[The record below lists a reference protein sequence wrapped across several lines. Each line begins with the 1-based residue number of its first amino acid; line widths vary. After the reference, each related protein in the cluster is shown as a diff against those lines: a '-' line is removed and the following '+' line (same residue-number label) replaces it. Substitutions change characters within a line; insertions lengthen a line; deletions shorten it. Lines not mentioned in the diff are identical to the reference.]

1 MTVMLRCNKTLA
13 KCASCIYI
21 ALQQAF
27 KQEANMAS
35 KGRKPGTTVKAAA
48 ATPKPAAKPSIKA
61 PAKAAI
67 VAKPVTKPP
76 VVAAAK
82 AAVAAPAKPAPV
94 AIKPVETKP
103 VAAAVETAPIA
114 PVAPKIELPT
124 PVPVTPEPVIEMAA
138 EPAGSPE
145 PVVPELSIPEP
156 VLIAET
162 PTPVAPATVATVQK
176 EVTIMEANLKNA
188 AEKAQTYFAEANERA
203 KAAVEKGTKL
213 FEEANE
219 FSKGNVEAIVES
231 GKIAAKGLETLG
243 QDAADYSRKQFEGA
257 TAALKSLSAVKS
269 PTDFFKLHSDYVRS
283 AFDSIVA
290 QTSKNTEA
298 MLKLAGEVAQPISN
312 RVAVAVEKVK
322 IAA

>member
-1 MTVMLRCNKTLA
+1 
-13 KCASCIYI
+13 
-21 ALQQAF
+21 
-27 KQEANMAS
+27 MAI
-35 KGRKPGTTVKAAA
+35 KGRKPSTTAKAAA
-48 ATPKPAAKPSIKA
+48 SPRPAAKPSVKT
-61 PAKAAI
+61 PARAAAA
-67 VAKPVTKPP
+67 AKPVTKPP
-76 VVAAAK
+76 VTAAAAK

-94 AIKPVETKP
+94 AIKPVE
-103 VAAAVETAPIA
+103 IA
-114 PVAPKIELPT
+114 PVAPKIELPA
-124 PVPVTPEPVIEMAA
+124 PAPVTPEPVIEMAT

-145 PVVPELSIPEP
+145 PVVPELLIPEP
-156 VLIAET
+156 VLTVET
-162 PTPVAPATVATVQK
+162 SPPVAPATVATIQK

-188 AEKAQTYFAEANERA
+188 AEKAQTLFAEANERA

-219 FSKGNVEAIVES
+219 FSKGNIEAIVES
-231 GKIAAKGLETLG
+231 GKIAAKGIETLG

-283 AFDSIVA
+283 AFDSVVA

-312 RVAVAVEKVK
+312 RVAVAVEKAK

>member
-1 MTVMLRCNKTLA
+1 
-13 KCASCIYI
+13 
-21 ALQQAF
+21 
-27 KQEANMAS
+27 MAS
-35 KGRKPGTTVKAAA
+35 KGRKPGTTAKVAA
-48 ATPKPAAKPSIKA
+48 ATPKPAAKAPVKS
-61 PAKAAI
+61 PAKAAT

-76 VVAAAK
+76 VVAAAPK

-94 AIKPVETKP
+94 AVKPVETKP
-103 VAAAVETAPIA
+103 VEAVVEAAPIA
-114 PVAPKIELPT
+114 PVVPKIELPA
-124 PVPVTPEPVIEMAA
+124 PAPVTPEPVIEMAA

-145 PVVPELSIPEP
+145 LVVPEPVIPEP
-156 VLIAET
+156 VLIVET
-162 PTPVAPATVATVQK
+162 PTPVAAATVATVQK

-188 AEKAQTYFAEANERA
+188 AEKAQTLFAEANERA

-257 TAALKSLSAVKS
+257 TAALKSLSSVKS

>member
-1 MTVMLRCNKTLA
+1 
-13 KCASCIYI
+13 
-21 ALQQAF
+21 
-27 KQEANMAS
+27 MAI
-35 KGRKPGTTVKAAA
+35 KGRKPSTTAKAAA
-48 ATPKPAAKPSIKA
+48 SPKPAAKPSVKT
-61 PAKAAI
+61 PAKAAAA
-67 VAKPVTKPP
+67 AKPVTKPP
-76 VVAAAK
+76 VAAAAAK
-82 AAVAAPAKPAPV
+82 AAVAAPAKPVPE
-94 AIKPVETKP
+94 AIKPVE
-103 VAAAVETAPIA
+103 IA
-114 PVAPKIELPT
+114 PVAPKVELPV
-124 PVPVTPEPVIEMAA
+124 PAPVTPEPVIEMAA

-145 PVVPELSIPEP
+145 PVVPELLIPEP
-156 VLIAET
+156 VLIVET
-162 PTPVAPATVATVQK
+162 PPPVAAATVATIQK

-188 AEKAQTYFAEANERA
+188 AEKAQTLFAEANERA

-283 AFDSIVA
+283 AFDSVVA

>member
-1 MTVMLRCNKTLA
+1 
-13 KCASCIYI
+13 
-21 ALQQAF
+21 
-27 KQEANMAS
+27 MAS
-35 KGRKPGTTVKAAA
+35 KGRKPGTTAKAAA
-48 ATPKPAAKPSIKA
+48 AAPKPAAKAPVKA
-61 PAKAAI
+61 PARAAAA
-67 VAKPVTKPP
+67 AKPVTKPP
-76 VVAAAK
+76 VVTAAPK

-94 AIKPVETKP
+94 AIKPV
-103 VAAAVETAPIA
+103 AAAVETAPIV
-114 PVAPKIELPT
+114 PVAPKIELPA
-124 PVPVTPEPVIEMAA
+124 PAPVTPEPVIEMAA

-145 PVVPELSIPEP
+145 PVVPELFIPEP
-156 VLIAET
+156 VLAVET
-162 PTPVAPATVATVQK
+162 PPAVAPATVATIQK

-243 QDAADYSRKQFEGA
+243 QDAADYGRKQFEGA

-283 AFDSIVA
+283 AFDSVVA

>member
-1 MTVMLRCNKTLA
+1 
-13 KCASCIYI
+13 
-21 ALQQAF
+21 
-27 KQEANMAS
+27 MAS
-35 KGRKPGTTVKAAA
+35 KGRKPGTTAKAA
-48 ATPKPAAKPSIKA
+48 ATPKPAAKPPVKV
-61 PAKAAI
+61 PAKAVA

-76 VVAAAK
+76 VVAAAPK
-82 AAVAAPAKPAPV
+82 AAVAVPVKPAPV

-103 VAAAVETAPIA
+103 IEVKVETAPIA
-114 PVAPKIELPT
+114 PVAPKIELPA
-124 PVPVTPEPVIEMAA
+124 PAPVTPEPVIEMAA

-145 PVVPELSIPEP
+145 PVVPEPE
-156 VLIAET
+156 LIVEA
-162 PTPVAPATVATVQK
+162 PTPVAPTTVPTIQK

-188 AEKAQTYFAEANERA
+188 AEKAQTLFAEANERA

-243 QDAADYSRKQFEGA
+243 QDAADYGRKQFEGA

-283 AFDSIVA
+283 AFDSVVA

>member
-1 MTVMLRCNKTLA
+1 
-13 KCASCIYI
+13 
-21 ALQQAF
+21 
-27 KQEANMAS
+27 MAI
-35 KGRKPGTTVKAAA
+35 KGRKPGTTAKAA
-48 ATPKPAAKPSIKA
+48 ATPKPAATPPAKA
-61 PAKAAI
+61 PAKAVAA
-67 VAKPVTKPP
+67 AKPATKPP
-76 VVAAAK
+76 VAAAAPK
-82 AAVAAPAKPAPV
+82 AAVAAPVKPAPV
-94 AIKPVETKP
+94 AIEPVEIKPVEA
-103 VAAAVETAPIA
+103 VVETAPIA
-114 PVAPKIELPT
+114 PVAPKIELPAPA
-124 PVPVTPEPVIEMAA
+124 PVLPEPVIEMAA

-145 PVVPELSIPEP
+145 PAVPELAISEP
-156 VLIAET
+156 ALIVET
-162 PTPVAPATVATVQK
+162 LTPVAAAPVATIQK

-231 GKIAAKGLETLG
+231 GKIAAKGIETLG
-243 QDAADYSRKQFEGA
+243 QEAADYSRKQFEGA

-283 AFDSIVA
+283 SFDSIVA

-298 MLKLAGEVAQPISN
+298 LLKLAGEVAQPISN
-312 RVAVAVEKVK
+312 RVAVAVEKAK

>member
-1 MTVMLRCNKTLA
+1 
-13 KCASCIYI
+13 
-21 ALQQAF
+21 
-27 KQEANMAS
+27 MAS
-35 KGRKPGTTVKAAA
+35 KGRKPATTAKAA
-48 ATPKPAAKPSIKA
+48 ATPKPAAKPPVKA
-61 PAKAAI
+61 PAEA
-67 VAKPVTKPP
+67 
-76 VVAAAK
+76 VAAAK
-82 AAVAAPAKPAPV
+82 PVAKPPVAAAAPKAAVPVKPAPV
-94 AIKPVETKP
+94 AIKPLETKP
-103 VAAAVETAPIA
+103 VEVKVETAPIA
-114 PVAPKIELPT
+114 PVVPKIELPT
-124 PVPVTPEPVIEMAA
+124 PAPVTPEPVIEMAA

-145 PVVPELSIPEP
+145 PVVSEPELIVE
-156 VLIAET
+156 A
-162 PTPVAPATVATVQK
+162 PTPVAPTTVPTIQK

-219 FSKGNVEAIVES
+219 FSKGNIEAIVES
-231 GKIAAKGLETLG
+231 GKIAAKGIETLG

-283 AFDSIVA
+283 AFDSVVA